1 MTHTKNFGD
10 ENNVFVHHSSI
21 GRFGGVLQRLT
32 SFITNVHTHTHTH
45 IYIYTRV
52 IAQAGNNEFDLALAD
67 AEKVIELKPDFVK
80 GYGRKGA
87 ALFGKG

>member
-1 MTHTKNFGD
+1 MRSFFLLPSKRRGVFFFQQTKEEEKKKRGKTPLINFGD

-45 IYIYTRV
+45 IYIYIYIRV
-52 IAQAGNNEFDLALAD
+52 
-67 AEKVIELKPDFVK
+67 
-80 GYGRKGA
+80 
-87 ALFGKG
+87 